1 MVSVIPS
8 VSVIGPRPRS
18 GTYAMW
24 YGNRSV
30 ATAYRELR
38 TTRRRCSPRT
48 HPCSHAVSR
57 YLFEDLPSG
66 ACVLQQN
73 RKREPGRRR
82 IRTYPG
88 RYGRIGN
95 QPGQWSVRCRTV
107 QRLLAPLLSGWARR
121 MQQGGL
127 DPFKAD
133 LEGPL
138 AGFSTGY
145 KGLCS
150 LALAAL
156 LTFLAWRF
164 SFRLLD
170 AAFLLLRPPLS
181 FLAIGVSFCPACDD
195 CGPPLCHFH

>member
-1 MVSVIPS
+1 MVSLIPS

-82 IRTYPG
+82 IRTYPAGMGALERSSG
-88 RYGRIGN
+88 RGQYGL
-95 QPGQWSVRCRTV
+95 V
-107 QRLLAPLLSGWARR
+107 
-121 MQQGGL
+121 
-127 DPFKAD
+127 PFN
-133 LEGPL
+133 
-138 AGFSTGY
+138 GFSLRYCPG
-145 KGLCS
+145 GPVGCS
-150 LALAAL
+150 RVDS
-156 LTFLAWRF
+156 T
-164 SFRLLD
+164 
-170 AAFLLLRPPLS
+170 PLKPTS
-181 FLAIGVSFCPACDD
+181 RGR
-195 CGPPLCHFH
+195 